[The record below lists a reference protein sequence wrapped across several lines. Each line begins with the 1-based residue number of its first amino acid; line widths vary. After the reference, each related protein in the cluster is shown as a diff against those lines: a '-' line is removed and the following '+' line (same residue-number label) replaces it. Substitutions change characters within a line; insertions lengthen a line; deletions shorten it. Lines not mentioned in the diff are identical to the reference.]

1 MQSTRKRG
9 GKGWGLCVFCS
20 RSRFL
25 IMQSLLKVSEY
36 YPGLDGLLQLF
47 TSVPCYGIFM
57 VCFKFQSYLG
67 LLRMSSSQI
76 LNFCKGGDSTAPLG
90 NLFQCSAALTVGFF
104 FFILCFPLPLHLPLT
119 FLVCLVNVTSQP
131 FIILYLKSGSDFS
144 ISTY

>member
-9 GKGWGLCVFCS
+9 GKRWDLCVFCS
-20 RSRFL
+20 SSRFL

-36 YPGLDGLLQLF
+36 YPSLDGLLQLF
-47 TSVPCYGIFM
+47 TSVPRCDIFM

-67 LLRMSSSQI
+67 LFRVSSSRI
-76 LNFCKGGDSTAPLG
+76 LNSCQGGDSTAPLG

-104 FFILCFPLPLHLPLT
+104 LILCFPLPLHLPLT
-119 FLVCLVNVTSQP
+119 FLVCLVKVTSHL

-144 ISTY
+144 ISIH